1 MVKRRSR
8 GDGGLFWNE
17 SRQRWIAEVTVGYS
31 PSGKRLTRKRSAKTK
46 TEAKEKLK
54 ELIRDLD
61 DGLPT
66 GSATYTVADA
76 VESWLEHGLS
86 GRDPET
92 VSNYRTLATA
102 RIIPQL
108 GKRKLR
114 ELSAEDVEKW
124 LAAEATSVS
133 TRTVRLLHSILNRS
147 VKRAEA
153 REKVKRNV
161 VALCEIPTGLE
172 GRPSKSLTLEQAE
185 AVLKA
190 AEDSPMHA
198 YIVLSLLI
206 GARTEELRPLTWDHV
221 DLNGNAA
228 VTPPVLRSISVY
240 RSVRAGN
247 DTKTRKSRRG
257 LAMPMRCVVAL
268 RLHRI
273 RQEAVKKRAQE
284 RHRRG
289 KGKPWQENGLVFAS
303 AVGTELDAHN
313 VRRGFRKVVKAAGL
327 VPEEWTPREMRH
339 SFVSLLSDARVPIE
353 DIARLC
359 GHSGTAVTEQVYRHQ
374 IRPVIVEGALA
385 MESIFA
391 ARAGEVQAHS

>member
-1 MVKRRSR
+1 MTKRRSR
-8 GDGGLFWNE
+8 GEGGLRWSE
-17 SRQRWIAEVTVGYS
+17 KRQRWIAEVTTGYS
-31 PSGKRLTRKRSAKTK
+31 PSGRRLVKSASAVTK
-46 TEAKEKLK
+46 TAAKEKLK

-61 DGLPT
+61 DGLPS
-66 GSATYTVADA
+66 GAANYRVGEA
-76 VESWLEHGLS
+76 VENWLTYGLS

-92 VSNYRTLATA
+92 VKNYRNLANVH
-102 RIIPQL
+102 IIPNL

-114 ELSAEDVEKW
+114 ELSAGEVDEWLTDV
-124 LAAEATSVS
+124 ATRVS

-153 REKVKRNV
+153 RDKVKRNV
-161 VALCEIPTGLE
+161 VALCEIPIGLE

-190 AEDSPMHA
+190 AEGSPLHA

-221 DLNGNAA
+221 DLAGNAA
-228 VTPPVLRSISVY
+228 ATPAVLRSISVY
-240 RSVRAGN
+240 RSVRAGG
-247 DTKTRKSRRG
+247 DTKTRTSRRG

-273 RQEAVKKRAQE
+273 RQSAVKKR
-284 RHRRG
+284 HRRD

-303 AVGTELDAHN
+303 EAGTELDAHN
-313 VRRGFRKVVKAAGL
+313 VRRMFRKVVKAAGL
-327 VPEEWTPREMRH
+327 EPEEWTPREMRH
-339 SFVSLLSDARVPIE
+339 SFVSLLSDAKVPIE

-359 GHSGTAVTEQVYRHQ
+359 GHSGTAVTERVYRHQ
-374 IRPVIVEGALA
+374 IRPVMVEAATAMDEIVGRRL
-385 MESIFA
+385 
-391 ARAGEVQAHS
+391 RGR